1 MTSLNRNNDPAAATR
16 FELQTGGSS
25 GVSSR
30 ISSVF
35 DSLNGLEAKH
45 QAWERSHKDESC
57 LKDDPDVADDLASK
71 SSKPLDGVFKRPWS
85 SPPEGPC
92 KRARPGASGR
102 IGPASAAPDFK
113 LHPERWTRY
122 SLESVSEDD
131 MSEASNKAAAL
142 DYLRERRLLREQS
155 RQDDVEASG
164 DAGTK
169 HIFYKRSL
177 EGDAEM
183 EDDSAEPQLPRV
195 HGPGK
200 LVMPECVVG
209 AKPFG
214 ARKTPRDSRPRSSSL
229 PAVRSSSLISFD
241 CADYDDHDD
250 LEVDEA
256 EDDENVA
263 TSTDPDA
270 GKKAKTRALRTR
282 AEDEDD

>member
-25 GVSSR
+25 GVASR

-35 DSLNGLEAKH
+35 DSLNSLEAKH
-45 QAWERSHKDESC
+45 QAWERSRPEESF
-57 LKDDPDVADDLASK
+57 LKDDPDVVDDLATK
-71 SSKPLDGVFKRPWS
+71 SSKPADGVFKRPWTS
-85 SPPEGPC
+85 PEGPC
-92 KRARPGASGR
+92 KRQRPGAR
-102 IGPASAAPDFK
+102 NVTPDFK

-155 RQDDVEASG
+155 RQDGVEAGG

-169 HIFYKRSL
+169 HIFQKRSM

-183 EDDSAEPQLPRV
+183 EEDSAEPQSS
-195 HGPGK
+195 HAQGPGK
-200 LVMPECVVG
+200 LIMPECVVG

-214 ARKTPRDSRPRSSSL
+214 AKKVAKDSRPRSSSL

-241 CADYDDHDD
+241 CADYDDHDE
-250 LEVDEA
+250 LEVDEV
-256 EDDENVA
+256 EGENSG
-263 TSTDPDA
+263 TSTERDLV
-270 GKKAKTRALRTR
+270 KKSKSRTLRTR